1 MAFYTKL
8 CKNIKVFLVY
18 MKKPEF
24 HARKSGPTLKGGDE
38 CPSGLEGGPTTSV
51 GHTAPKSRWFFL

>member
-18 MKKPEF
+18 VKKAEYP
-24 HARKSGPTLKGGDE
+24 ARKSGR
-38 CPSGLEGGPTTSV
+38 SLEGGPK
-51 GHTAPKSRWFFL
+51 ARDLPKGRGGMPIRA